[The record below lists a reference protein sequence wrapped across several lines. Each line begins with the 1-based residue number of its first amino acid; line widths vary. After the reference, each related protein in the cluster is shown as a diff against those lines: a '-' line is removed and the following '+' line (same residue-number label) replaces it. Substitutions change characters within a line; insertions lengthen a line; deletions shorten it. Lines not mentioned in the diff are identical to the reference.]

1 MNLSDKRETVKV
13 YPWATSLQILK
24 AFHILEKLGLF

>member
-1 MNLSDKRETVKV
+1 MNLSDKREMVKV

-24 AFHILEKLGLF
+24 AFRILEKLGLF